1 MLSTFESRLLD
12 RHLRSCASC
21 RAFAAD
27 VVAETGL
34 LRIAP
39 LERLEQPVELTLPAR
54 RQPVRAAAV
63 TLAGALAAVAAAFA
77 LVGPQ
82 PGSHAS
88 SLHLS
93 GPRARVLVDV
103 ASSVE
108 PLPANEPAGAHVN
121 VGAVRGVFS
130 LPA

>member
-1 MLSTFESRLLD
+1 
-12 RHLRSCASC
+12 
-21 RAFAAD
+21 
-27 VVAETGL
+27 VVAETRL
-34 LRIAP
+34 LRVAP
-39 LERLEQPVELTLPAR
+39 LERLERPIELTLPAR

-63 TLAGALAAVAAAFA
+63 MLAGALAAAAAAFA

-82 PGSHAS
+82 SHPSAS

-108 PLPANEPAGAHVN
+108 PLPANEPAAAHVN